1 MKVEIWSDIFCPFCY
16 IGKRKFELSLKK
28 FDKKEEVEVIYRSFE
43 LNPNSPKSY
52 DKNIHEIIASKYGI
66 SYEEAKLNNDNI
78 VKQARDLGL
87 EYNFDTLVVTNS
99 FDAHRMIHFADKYGK
114 MEEMTEA
121 LFKAYFTDSKNVSDA
136 NTLADIASSI
146 GLDKDE
152 ALRVLNSNEYK
163 NLVRKDEEMARSYG
177 ISSVPFFIFNNKFSV
192 SGAQPTEIFLMA
204 LNKAIEDEKSFINL
218 NKQNIND
225 DKENKNVCIDGKCN
239 I

>member
-16 IGKRKFELSLKK
+16 IGKRKFELALKQ
-28 FDKKEEVEVIYRSFE
+28 FDKKEEVEVRYRSFE

-52 DKNIHEIIASKYGI
+52 DKNIHEVIASKYGI

-78 VKQARDLGL
+78 VRQAKKLGL

-99 FDAHRMIHFADKYGK
+99 FDAHRMIHFSDKYGK

-136 NTLADIASSI
+136 NILADIASSI

-152 ALRVLNSNEYK
+152 AISVLNSNDYK
-163 NLVRKDEEMARSYG
+163 DLVRNDEDMAGRYG
-177 ISSVPFFIFNNKFSV
+177 ISAVPFFIFNDKFSV
-192 SGAQPTEIFLMA
+192 SGAQSTEIFLIA
-204 LNKAIEDEKSFINL
+204 LNKAMEDEKSFIDL
-218 NKQNIND
+218 NKENINE
-225 DKENKNVCIDGKCN
+225 DKENKNVCVDGKCK
-239 I
+239 

>member
-16 IGKRKFELSLKK
+16 IGKRKFELALNE
-28 FDKKEEVEVIYRSFE
+28 FNKKEEVEVRYRSFE
-43 LNPNSPKSY
+43 LNPNAPKSY
-52 DKNIHEIIASKYGI
+52 DKNIHELIASKYGI

-78 VKQARDLGL
+78 VKQAKDLGL
-87 EYNFDTLVVTNS
+87 EYNFDNLVVTNS

-121 LFKAYFTDSKNVSDA
+121 LFKAYFTDSKNVSDI
-136 NTLADIASSI
+136 NTLANLVSSI

-152 ALRVLNSNEYK
+152 AISVLNSNDYK
-163 NLVRKDEEMARSYG
+163 DSVRNDEEMARNYG
-177 ISSVPFFIFNNKFSV
+177 ISSVPFFIFNDKFSV

-204 LNKAIEDEKSFINL
+204 LNKAIEDEKSFIDL

-225 DKENKNVCIDGKCN
+225 DKENKNVCVDGKCN

>member
-16 IGKRKFELSLKK
+16 IGKRKFELALKE
-28 FDKKEEVEVIYRSFE
+28 FDKNEEVKVRYRSFE
-43 LNPNSPKSY
+43 LNPNAAKKY

-78 VKQARDLGL
+78 VKQAKNLGL

-121 LFKAYFTDSKNVSDA
+121 LFKAYFTDSKNVSDL

-146 GLDKDE
+146 GLDKEE
-152 ALRVLNSNEYK
+152 AISVLNSDDYK
-163 NLVRKDEEMARSYG
+163 DSVRNDEEMAGRYG
-177 ISSVPFFIFNNKFSV
+177 ISAVPFFIFNDKFSV
-192 SGAQPTEIFLMA
+192 SGAQSTEIFLMA
-204 LNKAIEDEKSFINL
+204 LNKSMEDEKSFIDL
-218 NKQNIND
+218 NK
-225 DKENKNVCIDGKCN
+225 
-239 I
+239 

>member
-16 IGKRKFELSLKK
+16 IGKRKFELALKE
-28 FDKKEEVEVIYRSFE
+28 FDKKEEVEVRYRSFE
-43 LNPNSPKSY
+43 LNPNAPKSY
-52 DKNIHEIIASKYGI
+52 DKNIHELIASKYGI

-78 VKQARDLGL
+78 IKQAKDLGL

-114 MEEMTEA
+114 MQEMTEA
-121 LFKAYFTDSKNVSDA
+121 LFKAYFTESKNVSDF

-152 ALRVLNSNEYK
+152 AISVLNGNDYK
-163 NLVRKDEEMARSYG
+163 DSVRKDEDMSRSYG
-177 ISSVPFFIFNNKFSV
+177 ISSVPFFIFNDKFSV

-204 LNKAIEDEKSFINL
+204 LNKAMEDEKSFIDL
-218 NKQNIND
+218 NKKDID
-225 DKENKNVCIDGKCN
+225 DRKENKTICVDGSCN
-239 I
+239 S

>member
-16 IGKRKFELSLKK
+16 IGKRKFELALKE
-28 FDKKEEVEVIYRSFE
+28 FDKKEEVEVRYRSFE
-43 LNPNSPKSY
+43 LNPNAAKSY

-78 VKQARDLGL
+78 VKQAKDLGL
-87 EYNFDTLVVTNS
+87 EYNFDNLVVTNS

-121 LFKAYFTDSKNVSDA
+121 LFKAYFTDSKNVSDID
-136 NTLADIASSI
+136 TLANLVSSI

-152 ALRVLNSNEYK
+152 AISVLNSNDYK
-163 NLVRKDEEMARSYG
+163 DSVRNDEEMARNYG
-177 ISSVPFFIFNNKFSV
+177 ISSVPFFIFNDKFSV

-204 LNKAIEDEKSFINL
+204 LNKAMEDEKSFIDL
-218 NKQNIND
+218 NKKNSD
-225 DKENKNVCIDGKCN
+225 DNKENKNVCVDGKCN